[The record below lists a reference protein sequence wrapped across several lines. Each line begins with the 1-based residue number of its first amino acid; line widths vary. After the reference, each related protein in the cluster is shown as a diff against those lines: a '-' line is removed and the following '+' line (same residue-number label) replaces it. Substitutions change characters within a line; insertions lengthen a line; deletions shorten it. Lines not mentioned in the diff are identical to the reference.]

1 MKPDPE
7 PFPYE
12 DILHLSRPVSASHPQ
27 MSMAERAAQF
37 SPFAAL
43 TGYGDLIR
51 ETARPL
57 QARPELTEEEKE
69 RLDLRLREIFS
80 QHGADLSVS
89 VTYFSPDRAKSG
101 GICVTVSGQI
111 QKIDPA
117 VRRLILKNGLEIS
130 LDEVLELEILP

>member
-1 MKPDPE
+1 
-7 PFPYE
+7 
-12 DILHLSRPVSASHPQ
+12 
-27 MSMAERAAQF
+27 MSMTERAAQF

-80 QHGADLSVS
+80 QHGADSVS

-111 QKIDPA
+111 QKIDPET
-117 VRRLILKNGLEIS
+117 RRLILKNGLEIS